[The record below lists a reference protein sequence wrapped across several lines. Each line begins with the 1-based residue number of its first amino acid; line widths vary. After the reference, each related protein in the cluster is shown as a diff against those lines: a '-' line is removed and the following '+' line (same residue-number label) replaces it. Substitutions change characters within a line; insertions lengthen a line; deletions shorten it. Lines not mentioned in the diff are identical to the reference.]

1 MSWEIALIV
10 SSVVSAGAQVAKGIS
25 EADATILKA
34 NIEKGQ
40 ALENADLAKLSAVTD
55 EIRTRKAFDIW
66 ENAELANSFYEGPSW
81 LAKRDFAEEEM
92 DRDVGMLQVKG
103 RLQSDRWI
111 TTARAKGIEAKSAQQ
126 SKWFSVVSAGGE
138 VFKGAYMADHYSPSK
153 GGNLMKMW
161 DNWNIT
167 V

>member
-10 SSVVSAGAQVAKGIS
+10 SSVVSAGAQVAKGVS
-25 EADATILKA
+25 DANATILKA

-66 ENAELANSFYEGPSW
+66 ENSELANSFYEGPSW

-92 DRDVGMLQVKG
+92 ESDVAMLQVKG
-103 RLQSDRWI
+103 NLQSQRWK
-111 TTARAKGIEAKSAQQ
+111 TTAQAKSIEAKSAQQ
-126 SKWFSVVSAGGE
+126 SKWFSVIGAGGT
-138 VFKGAYMADHYSPSK
+138 VFKGAYMADHYSPEK
-153 GGNLMKMW
+153 GGNLMRMW
-161 DNWNIT
+161 DT
-167 V
+167 A